1 MVVGGSRVAPGTGPR
16 KATKAT
22 ATKGKSPRFYPADD
36 VKRPLPS
43 RKNNRA
49 APKVRASITPG
60 TVVILLSGRFRGK
73 RAVCLK
79 ALDSGLL
86 LVSGPFKINGVP
98 LKRVNQAY
106 VIATSTKVD
115 VSSVSLPSH
124 IDDAY
129 FAKSSADNNPGDSE
143 KEFFQ
148 TAGESAVVSDKRKK
162 DQASVDGALL
172 KVVAKEPMLKQYLNA
187 KFSLTNNDKPHL
199 MKF

>member
-1 MVVGGSRVAPGTGPR
+1 
-16 KATKAT
+16 
-22 ATKGKSPRFYPADD
+22 
-36 VKRPLPS
+36 
-43 RKNNRA
+43 
-49 APKVRASITPG
+49 
-60 TVVILLSGRFRGK
+60 
-73 RAVCLK
+73 
-79 ALDSGLL
+79 
-86 LVSGPFKINGVP
+86 
-98 LKRVNQAY
+98 VNQAY